1 MQKKI
6 FIFLL
11 LLLSFGLPNY
21 LNAQIKHDNR
31 IKLQYSDVSEF
42 KALKLKGSQ
51 RNLEITE
58 IKNVKRNIRI
68 EKQLRKS
75 MQRKSDYF
83 ISLENND
90 GNVIYQYGIGNPF
103 VIHLQHSGFEDEIAR
118 VINDNAEIMI
128 YYPSKLKPT
137 SISLKRK
144 PTSISHKKTKN
155 EKAVTL
161 DRISIMK

>member
-6 FIFLL
+6 FIISL
-11 LLLSFGLPNY
+11 LLLSFGLPND
-21 LNAQIKHDNR
+21 LDAQISQGNQ
-31 IKLQYSDVSEF
+31 IGLQFADVSEF
-42 KALKLKGSQ
+42 KALRLKGSEI
-51 RNLEITE
+51 NLEISE
-58 IKNVKRNIRI
+58 IKNVDRNVKI
-68 EKQLRKS
+68 EKQLRKA

-83 ISLENND
+83 ISLQNDD

-128 YYPSKLKPT
+128 YYPSKLNPA
-137 SISLKRK
+137 SISLK
-144 PTSISHKKTKN
+144 KTIN

>member
-6 FIFLL
+6 FIISL
-11 LLLSFGLPNY
+11 LLLSFGLPNDS
-21 LNAQIKHDNR
+21 NAQINQGNQ
-31 IKLQYSDVSEF
+31 IMLQFADVSEF
-42 KALKLKGSQ
+42 KALRLKGSET
-51 RNLEITE
+51 NLEISE
-58 IKNVKRNIRI
+58 IKNVDRNVKI
-68 EKQLRKS
+68 EKQLRKA

-83 ISLENND
+83 ISLQNDD

-128 YYPSKLKPT
+128 YYPSKLNPA
-137 SISLKRK
+137 SISLK
-144 PTSISHKKTKN
+144 KTIN

>member
-6 FIFLL
+6 FIISL
-11 LLLSFGLPNY
+11 LLLSFGLTND
-21 LNAQIKHDNR
+21 LDAQISQDNQ
-31 IKLQYSDVSEF
+31 IALQFADDSEF
-42 KALKLKGSQ
+42 KALRLKGSET
-51 RNLEITE
+51 NLEISE
-58 IKNVKRNIRI
+58 IKNVDRNVKI
-68 EKQLRKS
+68 EKQLRKA

-83 ISLENND
+83 ISLQNDD

-128 YYPSKLKPT
+128 YYPSKLNPA
-137 SISLKRK
+137 SISLK
-144 PTSISHKKTKN
+144 KTIN

>member
-6 FIFLL
+6 FIISL
-11 LLLSFGLPNY
+11 LLLSFGLTND
-21 LNAQIKHDNR
+21 LDAQISQDNQ
-31 IKLQYSDVSEF
+31 IALQFADVSEF
-42 KALKLKGSQ
+42 KALRLKGSET
-51 RNLEITE
+51 NLEISE
-58 IKNVKRNIRI
+58 IKNVDRNVKI
-68 EKQLRKS
+68 EKQLRKA

-83 ISLENND
+83 ISLQNDD

-128 YYPSKLKPT
+128 YYPSKLNPA
-137 SISLKRK
+137 SISLK
-144 PTSISHKKTKN
+144 KTIN

>member
-6 FIFLL
+6 FIISL
-11 LLLSFGLPNY
+11 LLLSFGLPSY
-21 LNAQIKHDNR
+21 LNAQISQDNQ
-31 IKLQYSDVSEF
+31 ITLQFSDVSEF
-42 KALKLKGSQ
+42 KALRLRGSET
-51 RNLEITE
+51 NLEISE

-68 EKQLRKS
+68 EKQLRKA

-83 ISLENND
+83 ISLQNDD

-128 YYPSKLKPT
+128 YYPSKLNPA
-137 SISLKRK
+137 SISLK
-144 PTSISHKKTKN
+144 KTIN

>member
-6 FIFLL
+6 FIISV
-11 LLLSFGLPNY
+11 LLLSFGLPNG
-21 LNAQIKHDNR
+21 LDAQISQDNQ
-31 IKLQYSDVSEF
+31 ITLQFADVSEF
-42 KALKLKGSQ
+42 KALRLKGSET
-51 RNLEITE
+51 NLEISE
-58 IKNVKRNIRI
+58 IKNVDRNVKIQ
-68 EKQLRKS
+68 KQLRKA

-83 ISLENND
+83 ISLQNDD
-90 GNVIYQYGIGNPF
+90 GNVIYQYGIGDPF

-128 YYPSKLKPT
+128 YYPSKLNPA
-137 SISLKRK
+137 SISLK
-144 PTSISHKKTKN
+144 KTIN

>member
-6 FIFLL
+6 FIISL
-11 LLLSFGLPNY
+11 LLLSFGLPND
-21 LNAQIKHDNR
+21 LDAQISQGNQ
-31 IKLQYSDVSEF
+31 IGLQFADVSEF
-42 KALKLKGSQ
+42 KAMRLKGSET
-51 RNLEITE
+51 NLEISE
-58 IKNVKRNIRI
+58 IKNVDRNVKI
-68 EKQLRKS
+68 EKQLRKA

-83 ISLENND
+83 ISLQND
-90 GNVIYQYGIGNPF
+90 EGNVIYQYGIGNPF

-128 YYPSKLKPT
+128 YYPSKLNPA
-137 SISLKRK
+137 SISLK
-144 PTSISHKKTKN
+144 KTIN

>member
-6 FIFLL
+6 FIISL
-11 LLLSFGLPNY
+11 LLLSFGLPND
-21 LNAQIKHDNR
+21 LISQISQDNQ
-31 IKLQYSDVSEF
+31 IALQFADVSEF
-42 KALKLKGSQ
+42 KALRLKGSET
-51 RNLEITE
+51 NLEISE
-58 IKNVKRNIRI
+58 IKNVDRNVKI
-68 EKQLRKS
+68 EKQLRKA

-83 ISLENND
+83 ISLQNDD

-128 YYPSKLKPT
+128 YYPSKLNPA
-137 SISLKRK
+137 SISLK
-144 PTSISHKKTKN
+144 KTIN

>member
-6 FIFLL
+6 LKISL
-11 LLLSFGLPNY
+11 LLLSFGLPSY
-21 LNAQIKHDNR
+21 LNAQINQDNQ
-31 IKLQYSDVSEF
+31 ITLQFADVSEF
-42 KALKLKGSQ
+42 KALRLRGSET
-51 RNLEITE
+51 NLEISE

-68 EKQLRKS
+68 EKQLRKA

-83 ISLENND
+83 ISLQNDD

-128 YYPSKLKPT
+128 YYPSKLNPA
-137 SISLKRK
+137 SISLK
-144 PTSISHKKTKN
+144 KTIN

>member
-6 FIFLL
+6 FIISL
-11 LLLSFGLPNY
+11 LLLSFGLTND
-21 LNAQIKHDNR
+21 LDAQISQDNQ
-31 IKLQYSDVSEF
+31 IALQFADVSEF
-42 KALKLKGSQ
+42 KALRLKGSET
-51 RNLEITE
+51 NLEISE
-58 IKNVKRNIRI
+58 IKNVDRNVKI
-68 EKQLRKS
+68 EKQLRKA

-83 ISLENND
+83 ISLQYDD

-128 YYPSKLKPT
+128 YYPSKLNPA
-137 SISLKRK
+137 SISLK
-144 PTSISHKKTKN
+144 KTIN

>member
-6 FIFLL
+6 FIISL
-11 LLLSFGLPNY
+11 LLLSFGLPND
-21 LNAQIKHDNR
+21 LDAQISQGNQ
-31 IKLQYSDVSEF
+31 IGLQFADISEF
-42 KALKLKGSQ
+42 KALRLKGSET
-51 RNLEITE
+51 NLEISE
-58 IKNVKRNIRI
+58 IKNVDRNVKI
-68 EKQLRKS
+68 EKQLRKA

-83 ISLENND
+83 ISLQNDD

-128 YYPSKLKPT
+128 YYPSKLNPA
-137 SISLKRK
+137 SISLK
-144 PTSISHKKTKN
+144 KTIN

>member
-6 FIFLL
+6 FIISL
-11 LLLSFGLPNY
+11 LLLSFGLTND
-21 LNAQIKHDNR
+21 LDAQISQDNQ
-31 IKLQYSDVSEF
+31 IALQFADVSEF
-42 KALKLKGSQ
+42 KALRLKGSET
-51 RNLEITE
+51 NLEISE
-58 IKNVKRNIRI
+58 IKNVDRNVKI
-68 EKQLRKS
+68 EKQLRKA

-83 ISLENND
+83 ISLQKDD

-128 YYPSKLKPT
+128 YYPSKLNPA
-137 SISLKRK
+137 SISLK
-144 PTSISHKKTKN
+144 KTIN

-161 DRISIMK
+161 DRVSIMK

>member
-6 FIFLL
+6 FIISL
-11 LLLSFGLPNY
+11 LLLSFGLPND
-21 LNAQIKHDNR
+21 LDAQISQGNQ
-31 IKLQYSDVSEF
+31 ITLQFEDVSEF
-42 KALKLKGSQ
+42 KALRLKGSET
-51 RNLEITE
+51 NLEISE
-58 IKNVKRNIRI
+58 IKNVDRNVKI
-68 EKQLRKS
+68 EKQLRKA

-83 ISLENND
+83 ISLQNDD

-103 VIHLQHSGFEDEIAR
+103 VIHLQHSGFENEIAR

-128 YYPSKLKPT
+128 YYPSKLNPA
-137 SISLKRK
+137 SISLK
-144 PTSISHKKTKN
+144 KTIN

>member
-6 FIFLL
+6 FIISL
-11 LLLSFGLPNY
+11 LLLSFGLPND
-21 LNAQIKHDNR
+21 LNAQISQGNQ
-31 IKLQYSDVSEF
+31 IMLQFADVSEF
-42 KALKLKGSQ
+42 KALRLKGSET
-51 RNLEITE
+51 NLEISE
-58 IKNVKRNIRI
+58 IKNVDRNVKI
-68 EKQLRKS
+68 EKQLRKA

-83 ISLENND
+83 ISLQNDD

-128 YYPSKLKPT
+128 YYPSKLNPA
-137 SISLKRK
+137 SISLK
-144 PTSISHKKTKN
+144 KTIN

>member
-6 FIFLL
+6 FIISL
-11 LLLSFGLPNY
+11 LLLSFGLTND
-21 LNAQIKHDNR
+21 LDAQISQDNQ
-31 IKLQYSDVSEF
+31 IGLQFADVSEF
-42 KALKLKGSQ
+42 KALRLKGSET
-51 RNLEITE
+51 NLEISE
-58 IKNVKRNIRI
+58 IKNVDRNVKI
-68 EKQLRKS
+68 EKQLRKA

-83 ISLENND
+83 ISLQNDD

-128 YYPSKLKPT
+128 YYPSKLNPA
-137 SISLKRK
+137 SISLK
-144 PTSISHKKTKN
+144 KTIN

-161 DRISIMK
+161 DRVSIMK

>member
-6 FIFLL
+6 FIISL
-11 LLLSFGLPNY
+11 LLLSFGLTND
-21 LNAQIKHDNR
+21 LDAQISQDNQ
-31 IKLQYSDVSEF
+31 IALQFADVSEF
-42 KALKLKGSQ
+42 KALSLKGSET
-51 RNLEITE
+51 NLEISE
-58 IKNVKRNIRI
+58 IKNVDRNVKI
-68 EKQLRKS
+68 EKQLRKA

-83 ISLENND
+83 ISLQNDD

-128 YYPSKLKPT
+128 YYPSKLNPA
-137 SISLKRK
+137 SISLK
-144 PTSISHKKTKN
+144 KTIN

-161 DRISIMK
+161 DRVSIMK

>member
-6 FIFLL
+6 FIISL
-11 LLLSFGLPNY
+11 LLLSFGLPSY
-21 LNAQIKHDNR
+21 LNAQISQDNQ
-31 IKLQYSDVSEF
+31 ITLQFSDVSEF
-42 KALKLKGSQ
+42 KALRLRGSET
-51 RNLEITE
+51 NLEISE

-68 EKQLRKS
+68 EKQLRKA

-83 ISLENND
+83 ISLQND
-90 GNVIYQYGIGNPF
+90 DGTVIYQYGIGNPF
-103 VIHLQHSGFEDEIAR
+103 VIHLQHAGFEDEIAR

-128 YYPSKLKPT
+128 YYPSKLNPA
-137 SISLKRK
+137 SISLK
-144 PTSISHKKTKN
+144 KTIN

>member
-6 FIFLL
+6 FIISL
-11 LLLSFGLPNY
+11 LLLSFGLPND
-21 LNAQIKHDNR
+21 LHSQISQDNQ
-31 IKLQYSDVSEF
+31 IALQFADVSEF
-42 KALKLKGSQ
+42 KALMLKGSET
-51 RNLEITE
+51 NLEILE
-58 IKNVKRNIRI
+58 IKNVDRSVKI
-68 EKQLRKS
+68 EKQLRKA

-83 ISLENND
+83 ISLQNDD

-128 YYPSKLKPT
+128 YYPSKLNPA
-137 SISLKRK
+137 SISLK
-144 PTSISHKKTKN
+144 KTIN

>member
-6 FIFLL
+6 FIISL
-11 LLLSFGLPNY
+11 LLLSFGLPND
-21 LNAQIKHDNR
+21 LDAQISQGNQIR
-31 IKLQYSDVSEF
+31 LQFADVSEF
-42 KALKLKGSQ
+42 KALRLKGSET
-51 RNLEITE
+51 NLEISE
-58 IKNVKRNIRI
+58 IKNVDRNVKI
-68 EKQLRKS
+68 EKQLRKA

-83 ISLENND
+83 ISLQNDD

-128 YYPSKLKPT
+128 YYPSKLNPA
-137 SISLKRK
+137 SISLK
-144 PTSISHKKTKN
+144 KTIN

>member
-1 MQKKI
+1 MLKKI
-6 FIFLL
+6 YIISL
-11 LLLSFGLPNY
+11 LLLSFGLPND
-21 LNAQIKHDNR
+21 LDAQISQGNQ
-31 IKLQYSDVSEF
+31 IGLQFADVSEF
-42 KALKLKGSQ
+42 KALRLRVSET
-51 RNLEITE
+51 NLEISE
-58 IKNVKRNIRI
+58 IKNVDRNVKI
-68 EKQLRKS
+68 EKQLRKA

-83 ISLENND
+83 ISLQNDD

-128 YYPSKLKPT
+128 YYPSKLNPA
-137 SISLKRK
+137 SISLK
-144 PTSISHKKTKN
+144 KTIN

>member
-6 FIFLL
+6 FIISL

-21 LNAQIKHDNR
+21 LDAQISQDNQ
-31 IKLQYSDVSEF
+31 IALQFADVSEF
-42 KALKLKGSQ
+42 KALRLKGSET
-51 RNLEITE
+51 NLEILE
-58 IKNVKRNIRI
+58 INNVDRNVKI
-68 EKQLRKS
+68 EKQLRKA

-83 ISLENND
+83 ISLQNND

-128 YYPSKLKPT
+128 YYPSKLNPA
-137 SISLKRK
+137 SISLK
-144 PTSISHKKTKN
+144 KTIN

>member
-6 FIFLL
+6 LKISLV
-11 LLLSFGLPNY
+11 LLSFGLPSY
-21 LNAQIKHDNR
+21 LNAQINQDNQ
-31 IKLQYSDVSEF
+31 ITLQFADVSEF
-42 KALKLKGSQ
+42 KALRLRGSET
-51 RNLEITE
+51 NLEISE

-68 EKQLRKS
+68 EKQLRKA

-83 ISLENND
+83 ISLQNDD

-128 YYPSKLKPT
+128 YYPSKLNPA
-137 SISLKRK
+137 SISLK
-144 PTSISHKKTKN
+144 KTIN

>member
-6 FIFLL
+6 FIISL
-11 LLLSFGLPNY
+11 LLLSFGLPNDSIS
-21 LNAQIKHDNR
+21 QISQDNQ
-31 IKLQYSDVSEF
+31 IALQFADVSEF
-42 KALKLKGSQ
+42 KALRLKGSET
-51 RNLEITE
+51 NLEISE
-58 IKNVKRNIRI
+58 IKNVDRNVKI
-68 EKQLRKS
+68 EKQLRKA

-83 ISLENND
+83 ISLQNDD

-128 YYPSKLKPT
+128 YYPSKLNPA
-137 SISLKRK
+137 SISLK
-144 PTSISHKKTKN
+144 KTIN

-161 DRISIMK
+161 DRVSIMK

>member
-6 FIFLL
+6 LKISLV
-11 LLLSFGLPNY
+11 LLSFGLPSY
-21 LNAQIKHDNR
+21 LNAQINQDNQ
-31 IKLQYSDVSEF
+31 ITLQFADVSEF
-42 KALKLKGSQ
+42 KALRLRGSEM
-51 RNLEITE
+51 NLEISE

-68 EKQLRKS
+68 EKQLRKA

-83 ISLENND
+83 ISLQNDD

-128 YYPSKLKPT
+128 YYPSKLNPA
-137 SISLKRK
+137 SISLK
-144 PTSISHKKTKN
+144 KTIN

>member
-6 FIFLL
+6 FIISL
-11 LLLSFGLPNY
+11 LLLSFGLPSY
-21 LNAQIKHDNR
+21 LNAQISQDNQ
-31 IKLQYSDVSEF
+31 ITLQFSDVSEF
-42 KALKLKGSQ
+42 KALRLKGSET
-51 RNLEITE
+51 NLEISE

-68 EKQLRKS
+68 EKQLRKA

-83 ISLENND
+83 ISLQND
-90 GNVIYQYGIGNPF
+90 DGTVIYQYGIGNPF

-128 YYPSKLKPT
+128 YYPSKLNPA
-137 SISLKRK
+137 SISLK
-144 PTSISHKKTKN
+144 KTIN

>member
-6 FIFLL
+6 FIISL
-11 LLLSFGLPNY
+11 LLLSFGLPND
-21 LNAQIKHDNR
+21 LDAQISQGNQ
-31 IKLQYSDVSEF
+31 ITLQFEDVSEF
-42 KALKLKGSQ
+42 KALRLKGSET
-51 RNLEITE
+51 NLEILE
-58 IKNVKRNIRI
+58 IKNMDRNVKI
-68 EKQLRKS
+68 EKQLRKA

-83 ISLENND
+83 ISLQNDD

-128 YYPSKLKPT
+128 YYPSKLNPA
-137 SISLKRK
+137 SISLK
-144 PTSISHKKTKN
+144 KTIN

-161 DRISIMK
+161 DRVSIMK

>member
-6 FIFLL
+6 FIISL
-11 LLLSFGLPNY
+11 LLLSFGLPNDSIS
-21 LNAQIKHDNR
+21 QISQDNQ
-31 IKLQYSDVSEF
+31 IALQFADVSEF
-42 KALKLKGSQ
+42 KALRLKGSET
-51 RNLEITE
+51 NLEISE
-58 IKNVKRNIRI
+58 IKNVDRNVKI
-68 EKQLRKS
+68 EKQLRKA

-83 ISLENND
+83 ISLQNDD

-128 YYPSKLKPT
+128 YYPSKLNPA
-137 SISLKRK
+137 SISLK
-144 PTSISHKKTKN
+144 KTIN

>member
-6 FIFLL
+6 FIISLL
-11 LLLSFGLPNY
+11 FLSFGLPND
-21 LNAQIKHDNR
+21 LDAQISQDNQ
-31 IKLQYSDVSEF
+31 IALQFADVSEF
-42 KALKLKGSQ
+42 KALRLKGSET
-51 RNLEITE
+51 NLEISE
-58 IKNVKRNIRI
+58 IKNVGRNVKI
-68 EKQLRKS
+68 EKQLRKA

-83 ISLENND
+83 ISLQNDD

-103 VIHLQHSGFEDEIAR
+103 VIHLQHSGFENEIAR

-128 YYPSKLKPT
+128 YYPSKLNPA
-137 SISLKRK
+137 SISLK
-144 PTSISHKKTKN
+144 KTIN

>member
-6 FIFLL
+6 FIISL
-11 LLLSFGLPNY
+11 LLLSFGLPND
-21 LNAQIKHDNR
+21 LDAQISQGNQ
-31 IKLQYSDVSEF
+31 IGIQFADVSEF
-42 KALKLKGSQ
+42 KALRLKGSET
-51 RNLEITE
+51 NLEISE
-58 IKNVKRNIRI
+58 IKNVDRNVKI
-68 EKQLRKS
+68 EKQLRKA

-83 ISLENND
+83 ISLQNDD

-128 YYPSKLKPT
+128 YYPSKLNPA
-137 SISLKRK
+137 SISLK
-144 PTSISHKKTKN
+144 KTIN

>member
-6 FIFLL
+6 FIISL
-11 LLLSFGLPNY
+11 LLLSFGLTND
-21 LNAQIKHDNR
+21 LDAQISQDNQ
-31 IKLQYSDVSEF
+31 IALQFSDVSEF
-42 KALKLKGSQ
+42 KALRLKGSET
-51 RNLEITE
+51 NLEISE
-58 IKNVKRNIRI
+58 IKNVDRNVKI
-68 EKQLRKS
+68 EKQLRKA

-83 ISLENND
+83 ISLQNDD

-118 VINDNAEIMI
+118 VINDSAEIMI
-128 YYPSKLKPT
+128 YYPSKLNPA
-137 SISLKRK
+137 SISLK
-144 PTSISHKKTKN
+144 KTIN

>member
-6 FIFLL
+6 FIISL
-11 LLLSFGLPNY
+11 LLLSFGLTND
-21 LNAQIKHDNR
+21 LDAQISQDNQ
-31 IKLQYSDVSEF
+31 IALQFADVSEF
-42 KALKLKGSQ
+42 KALRLKGSET
-51 RNLEITE
+51 NLEILE
-58 IKNVKRNIRI
+58 IKNVDRNVKI
-68 EKQLRKS
+68 EKQLRKA

-83 ISLENND
+83 ISLQNDD

-128 YYPSKLKPT
+128 YYPSKLNPA
-137 SISLKRK
+137 SISLK
-144 PTSISHKKTKN
+144 KTIN

-161 DRISIMK
+161 DRVSIMK

>member
-6 FIFLL
+6 FIISL
-11 LLLSFGLPNY
+11 LLLSFGLPNDSHS
-21 LNAQIKHDNR
+21 QISQDNQ
-31 IKLQYSDVSEF
+31 IALQFADVSEF
-42 KALKLKGSQ
+42 KALRLKGSET
-51 RNLEITE
+51 NLEISE
-58 IKNVKRNIRI
+58 IKNVDRNVKI
-68 EKQLRKS
+68 EKQLRKA

-83 ISLENND
+83 ISLQNDD

-128 YYPSKLKPT
+128 YYPSKLNPA
-137 SISLKRK
+137 SISLK
-144 PTSISHKKTKN
+144 KTIN

>member
-6 FIFLL
+6 FIISL
-11 LLLSFGLPNY
+11 LLLSFGLPSY
-21 LNAQIKHDNR
+21 LNAQISQDNQ
-31 IKLQYSDVSEF
+31 ITLQFSDVSEF
-42 KALKLKGSQ
+42 KALRLKGSET
-51 RNLEITE
+51 NLEISE

-68 EKQLRKS
+68 EKQLRKA

-83 ISLENND
+83 ISLQNDD

-128 YYPSKLKPT
+128 YYPSKLNPA
-137 SISLKRK
+137 SISLK
-144 PTSISHKKTKN
+144 KTINK
-155 EKAVTL
+155 KAVTL

>member
-6 FIFLL
+6 FIISL
-11 LLLSFGLPNY
+11 LLLSFGLPSY
-21 LNAQIKHDNR
+21 LNAQISQDNQ
-31 IKLQYSDVSEF
+31 ITLQFSDVSEF
-42 KALKLKGSQ
+42 KALRLKGSET
-51 RNLEITE
+51 NLEISE

-68 EKQLRKS
+68 EKQLRKA

-83 ISLENND
+83 ISLQND
-90 GNVIYQYGIGNPF
+90 DGTVIYQYGIGNPF

-128 YYPSKLKPT
+128 YYPSKLDPA
-137 SISLKRK
+137 SISLK
-144 PTSISHKKTKN
+144 KTIN

>member
-6 FIFLL
+6 FIISL
-11 LLLSFGLPNY
+11 LLLSFGLTND
-21 LNAQIKHDNR
+21 LDAQISQDNL
-31 IKLQYSDVSEF
+31 IGIQFADVSEF
-42 KALKLKGSQ
+42 KALRLKGSET
-51 RNLEITE
+51 NLEISE
-58 IKNVKRNIRI
+58 IKNVDRNVKI
-68 EKQLRKS
+68 EKQLRKAI
-75 MQRKSDYF
+75 QRKSDYF
-83 ISLENND
+83 ISLQNDD

-128 YYPSKLKPT
+128 YYPSKLNPA
-137 SISLKRK
+137 SISLK
-144 PTSISHKKTKN
+144 KTIN

>member
-6 FIFLL
+6 FIISL
-11 LLLSFGLPNY
+11 LLLSFGLPNDSIS
-21 LNAQIKHDNR
+21 QISQDNQ
-31 IKLQYSDVSEF
+31 IALQFADVSEF
-42 KALKLKGSQ
+42 KALRLKGSET
-51 RNLEITE
+51 NLEILE
-58 IKNVKRNIRI
+58 IKNVDRNVKI
-68 EKQLRKS
+68 EKQLRKA

-83 ISLENND
+83 ISLQNDD

-128 YYPSKLKPT
+128 YYPSKLNPA
-137 SISLKRK
+137 SISLK
-144 PTSISHKKTKN
+144 KTIN

-161 DRISIMK
+161 DRVSIMK

>member
-6 FIFLL
+6 FIISL
-11 LLLSFGLPNY
+11 LLLSFGLTND
-21 LNAQIKHDNR
+21 LDAQISQDNQ
-31 IKLQYSDVSEF
+31 IGIQFADVSEF
-42 KALKLKGSQ
+42 KALRLKGSET
-51 RNLEITE
+51 NLEISE
-58 IKNVKRNIRI
+58 IKNVDRNVKI
-68 EKQLRKS
+68 EKQLRKA

-83 ISLENND
+83 ISLQNDD

-128 YYPSKLKPT
+128 YYPSKLNPA
-137 SISLKRK
+137 SISLK
-144 PTSISHKKTKN
+144 KTIN

>member
-6 FIFLL
+6 FMISL
-11 LLLSFGLPNY
+11 LLLSFGLPND
-21 LNAQIKHDNR
+21 LDAQISQGNQ
-31 IKLQYSDVSEF
+31 IGLQFADVSEF
-42 KALKLKGSQ
+42 KALRLKGSET
-51 RNLEITE
+51 NLEISE
-58 IKNVKRNIRI
+58 IKNVDRNVKI
-68 EKQLRKS
+68 EKQLRKA

-83 ISLENND
+83 ISLQNDD

-128 YYPSKLKPT
+128 YYPSKLNPA
-137 SISLKRK
+137 SISLK
-144 PTSISHKKTKN
+144 KTIN